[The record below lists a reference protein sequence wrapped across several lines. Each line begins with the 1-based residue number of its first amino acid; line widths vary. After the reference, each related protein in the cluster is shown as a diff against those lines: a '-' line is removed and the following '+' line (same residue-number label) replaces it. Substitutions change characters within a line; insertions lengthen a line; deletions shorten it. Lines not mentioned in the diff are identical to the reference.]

1 MKEIFYNLK
10 LVFTPVKIVICL
22 AIASLT
28 PLLISTRSMDVY
40 IDRLPVYMSIIGI
53 IAFADISLIDKK
65 SGMDEIIYL
74 TRSSVFKRYLYR
86 IISAM
91 IIILLLAL
99 LSGFLFVL
107 KLSFKGISI
116 NYYLLSQLGLLRASL
131 PYIFFVGIISMTIGN
146 IFRSSK
152 IAYLIGILYWGL
164 NLTYRMQEVI
174 SNISGIKSLLL
185 LGLLLGSLILIN
197 IYLDSLS
204 PQSRGVFSRKLKIGL
219 LKEKIIRLFK
229 DYDIL
234 KEE

>member
-28 PLLISTRSMDVY
+28 PLLISTRSMDAFTDMYPVY
-40 IDRLPVYMSIIGI
+40 ISTIGI

-65 SGMDEIIYL
+65 SGMEDIIYL
-74 TRSSVFKRYLYR
+74 TRSSVYKRYLYR
-86 IISAM
+86 ILSAVIVTLLM
-91 IIILLLAL
+91 IL
-99 LSGFLFVL
+99 LSGFVFVL

-116 NYYLLSQLGLLRASL
+116 DYYLSSQLILLRDSL
-131 PYIFFVGIISMTIGN
+131 PYILLVGISSMTIAN

-152 IAYLIGILYWGL
+152 IVYVFGLVYWGL
-164 NLTYRMQEVI
+164 NLSYRMQEVI
-174 SNISGIKSLLL
+174 SNIADIKSLVI
-185 LGLLLGSLILIN
+185 LGLLLGVLLLIN

-204 PQSRGVFSRKLKIGL
+204 PQSRGVFVRIIKIDR